1 MRKLRTLSI
10 VLTVAAVV
18 LGIFI
23 PALLI
28 PALVV
33 CALLAYASSGESPKR
48 TPRIALAFCLCM
60 CFLAARPSHAQVVS
74 GATPT
79 ISPNMVL
86 GGASYGTFTV
96 YGTSL
101 TTVTL
106 GIQGTNDNV
115 HWFALNSAAI
125 TAAGTLAT
133 TQTVTTT
140 GLFIVNL
147 SGLTGVRFVTSGTF
161 TGTSA
166 SVRLVVSANKG
177 LL

>member
-1 MRKLRTLSI
+1 
-10 VLTVAAVV
+10 
-18 LGIFI
+18 
-23 PALLI
+23 
-28 PALVV
+28 
-33 CALLAYASSGESPKR
+33 
-48 TPRIALAFCLCM
+48 
-60 CFLAARPSHAQVVS
+60 
-74 GATPT
+74 
-79 ISPNMVL
+79 MVL